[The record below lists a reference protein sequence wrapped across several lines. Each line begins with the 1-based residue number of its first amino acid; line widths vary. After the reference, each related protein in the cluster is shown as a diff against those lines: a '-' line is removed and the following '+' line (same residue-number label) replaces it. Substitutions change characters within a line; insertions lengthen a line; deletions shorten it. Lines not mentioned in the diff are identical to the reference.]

1 VRAAGLPLS
10 EGNLPVSDDFCNC
23 EFAPEMAD
31 PEDPGA
37 PSYHYR
43 RECARCGCVWAGL
56 HCPHDGAQ
64 NPCPDCGVRPTPVPE

>member
-1 VRAAGLPLS
+1 LT
-10 EGNLPVSDDFCNC
+10 DFFCAC

-43 RECARCGCVWAGL
+43 RECVHCGCVWAGL

-64 NPCPDCGVRPTPVPE
+64 NPCPDCGVRPTPEPE